1 MNARKQ
7 LWIAVIC
14 MTFVVILGTIGF
26 MTIEEISLFQAF
38 WMTMITVLTVGYGD
52 VVPITQAGKFLRSL
66 LYLLASVSLR
76 MQWG

>member
-52 VVPITQAGKFLRSL
+52 AVPVT
-66 LYLLASVSLR
+66 
-76 MQWG
+76 

>member
-14 MTFVVILGTIGF
+14 MTFVVILGTLGF

-38 WMTMITVLTVGYGD
+38 WMTMITVLTVGHGD
-52 VVPITQAGKFLRSL
+52 VVPVTPAGKFLRSL